1 MGRAARGHAE
11 ADGAGGDDLS
21 LIHIVRRLRREQTEA
36 EKFLWR
42 RLRNKQVEGAKFRRQ
57 QPIGPYIVDFVCLEK
72 KVIIEVDGGHHNEA
86 EVSVNDDDR
95 AKWLSS
101 EGYRVLRFWNN
112 EVLNDTGSVTER
124 IREVVSPSL

>member
-1 MGRAARGHAE
+1 
-11 ADGAGGDDLS
+11 
-21 LIHIVRRLRREQTEA
+21 
-36 EKFLWR
+36 
-42 RLRNKQVEGAKFRRQ
+42 VEGAKFRRQ

-86 EVSVNDDDR
+86 KVSVNDDDR

-112 EVLNDTGSVTER
+112 EVLNDTGSVMER
-124 IREVVSPSL
+124 IKEAVSPSL